1 MVATGLLSWVS
12 SSLTWSA
19 RSLLMLTWYA
29 IKEKPI
35 AVMISTEFLAKYSI
49 YLSLRLDSLFRM
61 SKTVS
66 VRLIPES
73 ARCRKTMV
81 RANNSTAVS
90 LLQVTPGDRRFF
102 TFLLVKLKFEL
113 VNESSPGEV

>member
-1 MVATGLLSWVS
+1 
-12 SSLTWSA
+12 
-19 RSLLMLTWYA
+19 MLTWYA
-29 IKEKPI
+29 IKEKPM
-35 AVMISTEFLAKYSI
+35 AVMISTEFLAKYRI

-81 RANNSTAVS
+81 RANKRIAVS
-90 LLQVTPGDRRFF
+90 LLQVTPGDRRRFF
-102 TFLLVKLKFEL
+102 TFLLVKLKVEL
-113 VNESSPGEV
+113 VNESSAKEV